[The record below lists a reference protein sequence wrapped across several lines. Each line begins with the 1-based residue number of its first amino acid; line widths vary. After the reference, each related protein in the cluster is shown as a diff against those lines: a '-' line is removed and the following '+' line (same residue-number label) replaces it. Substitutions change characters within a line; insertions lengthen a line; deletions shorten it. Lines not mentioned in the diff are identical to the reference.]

1 MRTLFC
7 WFLLTVASQAAQ
19 YQVFYYLPTGN
30 DGRQV
35 MIIEAANSG
44 TARRIFQQL
53 MPKARISEVRQL
65 SPR

>member
-7 WFLLTVASQAAQ
+7 WLLLTIASQAAQ

-35 MIIEAANSG
+35 MVIEASSSS
-44 TARRIFQQL
+44 TARRIFEQL

-65 SPR
+65 GH